1 MNLENVNLNLLV
13 PLDVLLR
20 TRNVTRA
27 GEELHLSQSATSDVL
42 ARLRKT
48 LRDPLLVRHGR
59 ELVLTPYAEAVQE
72 QLHDALRLVDQL
84 ITQRPDFDPTVDE
97 RRFTVVAS
105 DYAATVVLGQLLA
118 ELAAGAPAVTVD
130 LQPLRDAFEQR
141 IRRDEVDLLLVSDGV
156 CQGRLD
162 EMPQECLFE
171 DRFML
176 CAWRD
181 NAAVQPDL
189 SIGEFEALPYVQYG
203 MGHEAGLADRSLE
216 WLNIR
221 PKVELRT
228 ESQLL
233 VPFVLTKSPLVALV
247 PKRLARMMQTQ
258 AELKIIEPPFD
269 LPTIRQSAI
278 WHPRRNLDP
287 AHRWLRDRLRTAAV
301 SAQTEGLAPTAG
313 EA

>member
-1 MNLENVNLNLLV
+1 VNLENVNLNLLV

-27 GEELHLSQSATSDVL
+27 GQELHLSQSATSDIL

-59 ELVLTPYAEAVQE
+59 ELVLTPYAEALQE
-72 QLHDALRLVDQL
+72 QLHDALSLIGQL

-97 RRFTVVAS
+97 RRFTIVAS
-105 DYAATVVLGQLLA
+105 DYVATVVLGRLLA
-118 ELAAGAPAVTVD
+118 ELATHSPAVTVD
-130 LQPLRDAFEQR
+130 LQPLRDGFEQR
-141 IRRDEVDLLLVSDGV
+141 IRRDEVDVLLVSDGV
-156 CQGRLD
+156 SRGLLD
-162 EMPQECLFE
+162 QMPQERVFE

-181 NAAVQPDL
+181 NTAVQPNM
-189 SIGEFEALPYVQYG
+189 SISEFEALPYVQYG
-203 MGHEAGLADRSLE
+203 MGREAGLADRSLE
-216 WLNIR
+216 WLSIR

-233 VPFVLTKSPLVALV
+233 VPLLLTKTPLVAFV
-247 PKRLARMMQTQ
+247 PKRLAQMMQTP

-269 LPTIRQSAI
+269 LPPIRQSAI

-287 AHRWLRDRLRTAAV
+287 AHRWLRDRLRLAAD
-301 SAQTEGLAPTAG
+301 SAEPERRAPI
-313 EA
+313 E

>member
-27 GEELHLSQSATSDVL
+27 GQELHLSQSATSDVL

-48 LRDPLLVRHGR
+48 FRDPLLVRQGR

-72 QLHDALRLVDQL
+72 QLHDALRLIDQL
-84 ITQRPDFDPTVDE
+84 ITQRPDFDPAVDE
-97 RRFTVVAS
+97 RRFTIVAS
-105 DYAATVVLGQLLA
+105 DYVATVVLGRLLA
-118 ELAAGAPAVTVD
+118 DLATLAPAVTVD
-130 LQPLRDAFEQR
+130 LDPLREGFEQR
-141 IRRDEVDLLLVSDGV
+141 IRRDEVDVLLVSEGV
-156 CQGRLD
+156 HQGRLD

-181 NAAVQPDL
+181 NMAVRPNMAI
-189 SIGEFEALPYVQYG
+189 SEFETLPYVQYG
-203 MGHEAGLADRSLE
+203 MGREAGLADRSLE

-221 PKVELRT
+221 RKIELRT

-233 VPFVLTKSPLVALV
+233 VPFLLTKTTLVAFV
-247 PKRLARMMQTQ
+247 PNRLAQMMQVP
-258 AELKIIEPPFD
+258 AELKVIEPPFD
-269 LPTIRQSAI
+269 LPPIRQSAI
-278 WHPRRNLDP
+278 WHPRRSLDP
-287 AHRWLRDRLRTAAV
+287 AHSWLRDRLRLAV
-301 SAQTEGLAPTAG
+301 APG
-313 EA
+313 

>member
-1 MNLENVNLNLLV
+1 
-13 PLDVLLR
+13 
-20 TRNVTRA
+20 
-27 GEELHLSQSATSDVL
+27 
-42 ARLRKT
+42 
-48 LRDPLLVRHGR
+48 LVRHGR

-72 QLHDALRLVDQL
+72 QLHDALRLVEQL

-105 DYAATVVLGQLLA
+105 DYATTVVLGQLLA

-130 LQPLRDAFEQR
+130 LQPPRDAFEQR
-141 IRRDEVDLLLVSDGV
+141 VRRDEVDLLRVSDGV

-189 SIGEFEALPYVQYG
+189 SIDEFEALPYVQYG
-203 MGHEAGLADRSLE
+203 MGHEARLADRSLE

-221 PKVELRT
+221 RKVELRT

-233 VPFVLTKSPLVALV
+233 VPFVLTKSSFGCPRTETTGPNDAD
-247 PKRLARMMQTQ
+247 Q
-258 AELKIIEPPFD
+258 AELKIIEPPFN

-287 AHRWLRDRLRTAAV
+287 AHRWLRDRLRIAAV
-301 SAQTEGLAPTAG
+301 SSQIEGPGPTAG
-313 EA
+313 

>member
-1 MNLENVNLNLLV
+1 
-13 PLDVLLR
+13 
-20 TRNVTRA
+20 
-27 GEELHLSQSATSDVL
+27 
-42 ARLRKT
+42 
-48 LRDPLLVRHGR
+48 
-59 ELVLTPYAEAVQE
+59 
-72 QLHDALRLVDQL
+72 LRLVDQL

-97 RRFTVVAS
+97 RRFTVAS

-118 ELAAGAPAVTVD
+118 SLAAGAPAVTVD
-130 LQPLRDAFEQR
+130 LQPPRDAFEQR

-203 MGHEAGLADRSLE
+203 MGHEARLADRSLE

-221 PKVELRT
+221 RKVELRT
-228 ESQLL
+228 EASC
-233 VPFVLTKSPLVALV
+233 SC
-247 PKRLARMMQTQ
+247 R
-258 AELKIIEPPFD
+258 
-269 LPTIRQSAI
+269 SC
-278 WHPRRNLDP
+278 
-287 AHRWLRDRLRTAAV
+287 
-301 SAQTEGLAPTAG
+301 
-313 EA
+313 

>member
-27 GEELHLSQSATSDVL
+27 GQELSLSQSATSDVL

-48 LRDPLLVRHGR
+48 FRDPLLVRQGR

-72 QLHDALRLVDQL
+72 QLHDALRLIDQL
-84 ITQRPDFDPTVDE
+84 ITQRPDFDPAVDE
-97 RRFTVVAS
+97 RRFTIVAS
-105 DYAATVVLGQLLA
+105 DYVATVVLGRLLA
-118 ELAAGAPAVTVD
+118 ELATLAPAVTVD
-130 LQPLRDAFEQR
+130 LDPLREGFEQR
-141 IRRDEVDLLLVSDGV
+141 IRRDEVDVLLVSEGV
-156 CQGRLD
+156 SQGRLD

-181 NAAVQPDL
+181 NMAVRP
-189 SIGEFEALPYVQYG
+189 SMAVSEFETLPYVQYG
-203 MGHEAGLADRSLE
+203 MGREAGLADRSLE

-221 PKVELRT
+221 PRIELRT

-233 VPFVLTKSPLVALV
+233 VPFLLTKTILVAFV
-247 PKRLARMMQTQ
+247 PNRLAQMMQAP

-269 LPTIRQSAI
+269 LPPIRQSAI
-278 WHPRRNLDP
+278 WHPRRSLDP
-287 AHRWLRDRLRTAAV
+287 AHRWLRDRLRLAV
-301 SAQTEGLAPTAG
+301 APG
-313 EA
+313 